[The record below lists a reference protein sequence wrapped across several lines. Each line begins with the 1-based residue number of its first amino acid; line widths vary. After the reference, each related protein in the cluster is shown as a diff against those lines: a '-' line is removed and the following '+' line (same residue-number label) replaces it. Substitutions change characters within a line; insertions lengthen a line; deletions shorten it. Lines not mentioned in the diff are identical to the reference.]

1 MEMLLEYLMK
11 ALGIALAACLIFVIE
26 KYIKPWLKI
35 KIGNEEYDRLV
46 EHIKHQMTVA
56 EQQFGPKTGEEKKQ
70 FVIDE
75 LKKMGLEFDEKMVS
89 NLVDGFTSVLTA
101 EGVINVENE

>member
-1 MEMLLEYLMK
+1 MELLLEYLMK
-11 ALGIALAACLIFVIE
+11 AIGIALAACLIFVIE
-26 KYIKPWLKI
+26 KYLKPWLKI
-35 KIGNEEYDRLV
+35 KIGNDEYARLI
-46 EHIKHQMTVA
+46 EHIQHQMAVA

-75 LKKMGLEFDEKMVS
+75 LKKMGLEFDEKMVG

-101 EGVINVENE
+101 EGVINVKDE